1 VRATYPSLALRVAD
15 SGAAARREQRRRC
28 RNAGNERAAMVMTRQ
43 YLAGELS
50 VLLAQLEGLATSH
63 TGACSAA
70 LLRRE
75 AETLPPA
82 ALGPVA
88 VRALRLIDEF
98 CWCSL
103 AGGDIALFVRQ
114 TDLGA
119 RLFEFG
125 VCAGL
130 FDEV

>member
-1 VRATYPSLALRVAD
+1 VAD
-15 SGAAARREQRRRC
+15 SGAAARREQRPQPERRDV
-28 RNAGNERAAMVMTRQ
+28 RAAMVMTRQ

-50 VLLAQLEGLATSH
+50 LLLAQVEGLANSH
-63 TGACSAA
+63 TGACAAA

-75 AETLPPA
+75 AETRPPA
-82 ALGPVA
+82 ALTSVTM
-88 VRALRLIDEF
+88 RALRLIDEL

-103 AGGDIALFVRQ
+103 AEGDTALFVRQ

-130 FDEV
+130 LDEV

>member
-1 VRATYPSLALRVAD
+1 VAD
-15 SGAAARREQRRRC
+15 SGAAARREQRLHVPERR
-28 RNAGNERAAMVMTRQ
+28 NMRAAMVMTRQ

-50 VLLAQLEGLATSH
+50 LLLAQVEGLANSH
-63 TGACSAA
+63 AGACAAA

-82 ALGPVA
+82 ALGTVA
-88 VRALRLIDEF
+88 TRALRLIDEF

-103 AGGDIALFVRQ
+103 AEGDVALFVRQ
-114 TDLGA
+114 TELGV

>member
-1 VRATYPSLALRVAD
+1 MTAFERRNG
-15 SGAAARREQRRRC
+15 GAAM
-28 RNAGNERAAMVMTRQ
+28 AMTQQ

-50 VLLAQLEGLATSH
+50 LLLAQIGELATSPA
-63 TGACSAA
+63 GAGAAA

-75 AETLPPA
+75 AETLPPG

-88 VRALRLIDEF
+88 TRGLQLIDEL

-103 AGGDIALFVRQ
+103 AEGDVAVFERQ
-114 TDLGA
+114 AEVCA

-125 VCAGL
+125 VCADL
-130 FDEV
+130 LDEV

>member
-1 VRATYPSLALRVAD
+1 VAD
-15 SGAAARREQRRRC
+15 SGAAARREQRLQVP
-28 RNAGNERAAMVMTRQ
+28 ERWNVWAAMVMTRQ

-50 VLLAQLEGLATSH
+50 LLLAQVEGLANSH
-63 TGACSAA
+63 TGACAAA

-88 VRALRLIDEF
+88 TRALRLIDDF
-98 CWCSL
+98 CWSSL
-103 AGGDIALFVRQ
+103 AGGDVVLFARQ
-114 TDLGA
+114 TELGA